1 MRTPEPVLAALVDA
15 FRQTM
20 ARPDVLRRLAET
32 DTIAQ
37 YLPPAAFRADV
48 ENYLTFW
55 QGLVDR
61 LGITAEG

>member
-1 MRTPEPVLAALVDA
+1 MRRRAFTTLAAGL
-15 FRQTM
+15 
-20 ARPDVLRRLAET
+20 L
-32 DTIAQ
+32 
-37 YLPPAAFRADV
+37 ADV